1 MPKSKILKDTGGSNL
16 QRSHLGYCIDF
27 VFLVAKIG
35 FIRVRFRT
43 LQGMY
48 CTQKISPHLVHAFF
62 CNFILTRMGMAYVI
76 LADEYLVSSERQQ
89 RFGVISFARSY
100 IINSGLYVF
109 IYGPHLSHYLCLS

>member
-1 MPKSKILKDTGGSNL
+1 MPKSKILTDTGCSNL

-35 FIRVRFRT
+35 FIMVRFRA

-76 LADEYLVSSERQQ
+76 LADEYLESSESNR
-89 RFGVISFARSY
+89 
-100 IINSGLYVF
+100 GL
-109 IYGPHLSHYLCLS
+109 G